1 LFVTGLRWGDTRRFG
16 KPGAE
21 TPAATRSRTRN
32 WLPYPDA
39 ERLSNPNTPPDPAS

>member
-1 LFVTGLRWGDTRRFG
+1 VRWGDTRRFG

-21 TPAATRSRTRN
+21 TDPATRSRTRN

-39 ERLSNPNTPPDPAS
+39 ERAANPNTPADPAI